1 MHYGPG
7 AGSLPTASSVVA
19 DILDI
24 CRLIDSESE
33 QRVPYLAFQPNHV
46 QSLPAISINDIH
58 SSYYLRITTADEP
71 GVLAAITSMLA
82 QHSISVEALIQKAT
96 AHEEA
101 EIVILTHSAL
111 ERDMKEAIA
120 RIEDLNR
127 VTKPVVML
135 RMEPFNG

>member
-1 MHYGPG
+1 M
-7 AGSLPTASSVVA
+7 
-19 DILDI
+19 
-24 CRLIDSESE
+24 RL
-33 QRVPYLAFQPNHV
+33 
-46 QSLPAISINDIH
+46 
-58 SSYYLRITTADEP
+58 TTTDQP
-71 GVLAAITSMLA
+71 GVLAAVTSMLA
-82 QHSISVEALIQKAT
+82 QHNISVEALIQKAT

-127 VTKPVVML
+127 VSKPVVML